1 MGTTEVTGRRPVGM
15 WGRAVRR
22 LTSSNS
28 EFENDQLAGLA
39 RESGCQTLSECRA
52 RQLVTLH
59 GRINSVTLSPRG
71 GRSWLEAGL
80 EDGTGAVTLVFMG
93 RRSIPGIEA
102 GRMLRATGRLV
113 QRGNRR
119 VIYNPHYELRS

>member
-1 MGTTEVTGRRPVGM
+1 MGTNTTNRPVGM

-28 EFENDQLAGLA
+28 EYENDQLADLA
-39 RESGCQTLSECRA
+39 RDSGCQTVSECGA
-52 RQLVTLH
+52 RQLATLH

-80 EDGTGAVTLVFMG
+80 EDGTGTVTLVFMG

-102 GRMLRATGRLV
+102 GRMVRATGRRV
-113 QRGNRR
+113 QSGRRR